1 MHGIAMMRKALE
13 VLRSGKEQV
22 SSMHTQFANLCLRA
36 RCLQHALPTIDHPIT
51 SVMTGTNPLEI
62 FTYNYYRGM
71 IFMGLERYTEAIE
84 CFRKV
89 LSQPTNIVH

>member
-1 MHGIAMMRKALE
+1 M
-13 VLRSGKEQV
+13 
-22 SSMHTQFANLCLRA
+22 
-36 RCLQHALPTIDHPIT
+36 QHALPTIDHPIT

-71 IFMGLERYTEAIE
+71 IFMGLERYSDAIE

-89 LSQPTNIVH
+89 LSQPANLVHQVHMDAYLRITVLHLIVHGTAFDTKKAGVGESVLRAI